1 MPPPPGDIVKLAE
14 HTVRGVV
21 TKVTTTGGLTKAPAT
36 TPDRE
41 PGTTPRL
48 GLGRHPA
55 RVGLPAADDS
65 FALPVL
71 SARPALY
78 DLLPSLPTGLAGP
91 AVRTPVLAGSA
102 GTSASPSYA
111 QNAAQSDDLA
121 TPGGGVMR
129 AILIA
134 LSAAAAATLAVAHV
148 TVARGSRR

>member
-1 MPPPPGDIVKLAE
+1 MPPPGDIVKLAE
-14 HTVRGVV
+14 NTVHGVV
-21 TKVTTTGGLTKAPAT
+21 TKVTTTGGLTKAPTT
-36 TPDRE
+36 TPARE

-55 RVGLPAADDS
+55 HLTRPADAT
-65 FALPVL
+65 FAT
-71 SARPALY
+71 RPLFAAAALY

-102 GTSASPSYA
+102 GTSASPSYV
-111 QNAAQSDDLA
+111 QNAAQSDELA
-121 TPGGGVMR
+121 ARGGGVLR

-148 TVARGSRR
+148 TVARGSRQ